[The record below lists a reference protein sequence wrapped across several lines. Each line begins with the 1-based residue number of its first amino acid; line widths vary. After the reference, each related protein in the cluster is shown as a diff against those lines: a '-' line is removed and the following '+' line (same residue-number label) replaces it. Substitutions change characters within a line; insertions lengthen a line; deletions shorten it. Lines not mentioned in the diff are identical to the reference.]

1 MQTPSHRMERLADQ
15 IRAEIAQMIT
25 EELNDPR
32 IGFATI
38 TRVDLTADLQ
48 HARVRVSVLGGET
61 AAQSTL
67 EGMNS
72 AAGYVRREL
81 GRRLSLR
88 RTPEVEF
95 LLDHGPEESVR
106 LEGLMR
112 QLRVQDKED
121 D

>member
-1 MQTPSHRMERLADQ
+1 MHDPTHRTERLADQ
-15 IRAEIAQMIT
+15 IRAEIAQMIR

-48 HARVRVSVLGGET
+48 HARVRVSVLGGEP
-61 AAQSTL
+61 AAQATL
-67 EGMNS
+67 EGMVS

-81 GRRLSLR
+81 GRRLRLR

-95 LLDHGPEESVR
+95 LLDHGPEESIR
-106 LEGLMR
+106 LEGLM
-112 QLRVQDKED
+112 QQIHPQDKGND
-121 D
+121 